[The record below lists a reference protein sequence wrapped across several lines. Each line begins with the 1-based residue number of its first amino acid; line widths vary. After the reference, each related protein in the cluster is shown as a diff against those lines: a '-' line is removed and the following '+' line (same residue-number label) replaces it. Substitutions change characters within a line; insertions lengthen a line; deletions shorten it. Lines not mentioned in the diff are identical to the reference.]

1 MAMNLLDQMLE
12 RYALTSEEQREQAL
26 REVMQEIA
34 LAGLYRA
41 GFFEKAA
48 FYGGTCLRIFHQLPR
63 FSEDLDF
70 SLLQSDAEFSLQPYF
85 KAMIAEFEAVG
96 LSVEILVKQKS
107 VTSQI
112 ESAFLKNTT
121 QVFDLR
127 IHSNFH
133 AAATLRK
140 HESRFANFHSNRQIK
155 IKFEVDTLP
164 PLGFNTEEKLLL
176 QPFSFYVK
184 CFAMPDLFAG
194 KLHALLFRQWKNRVK
209 GRDWYDFEW
218 YVRRGVAP
226 NLTHLLRRASD
237 SGDLQFADLSRTEL
251 QALLRQRIEAV
262 DFVAARRDV
271 VRFITDPK
279 ALDVWSKSYFLAL
292 VEKMA

>member
-12 RYALTSEEQREQAL
+12 RYALTSAEQQEQAL

-112 ESAFLKNTT
+112 ESTFLKNTT
-121 QVFDLR
+121 QVFDLHIR
-127 IHSNFH
+127 
-133 AAATLRK
+133 
-140 HESRFANFHSNRQIK
+140 SNRQIK

-184 CFAMPDLFAG
+184 CFALPDLFAG

-237 SGDLQFADLSRTEL
+237 SGDLQLSDLSRTEL
-251 QALLRQRIEAV
+251 QALLRQRIETV